1 MLILLK
7 DLTTFLEYFVHL
19 FKKSSPRFFFL
30 FRNFRETMHVIPFYL
45 LNLRG
50 IYLQIKG
57 KIYKRSRRKVK
68 YILSKGSRPI
78 QPNKHKTFFA
88 YRDLNIKVG
97 SFGFKL

>member
-1 MLILLK
+1 MF
-7 DLTTFLEYFVHL
+7 D
-19 FKKSSPRFFFL
+19 
-30 FRNFRETMHVIPFYL
+30 
-45 LNLRG
+45 LRG

-68 YILSKGSRPI
+68 YILSKGYRPI

-88 YRDLNIKVG
+88 YKNLNLKAG